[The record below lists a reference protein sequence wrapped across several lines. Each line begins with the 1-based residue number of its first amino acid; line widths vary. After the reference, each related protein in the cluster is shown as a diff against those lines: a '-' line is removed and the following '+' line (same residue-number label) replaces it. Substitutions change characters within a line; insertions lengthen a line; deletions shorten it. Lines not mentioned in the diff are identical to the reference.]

1 MGWNSGYTIF
11 ERIVINLYDENKLD
25 KQTLEIIA
33 NEFIGLDVDF
43 GGFTDK
49 KAKDGKN
56 LVDIICFMYEP
67 EKYFEY
73 INNDDKYDYVNE
85 KLMQLYF
92 EITEDKWGF

>member
-49 KAKDGKN
+49 KTKDGKN